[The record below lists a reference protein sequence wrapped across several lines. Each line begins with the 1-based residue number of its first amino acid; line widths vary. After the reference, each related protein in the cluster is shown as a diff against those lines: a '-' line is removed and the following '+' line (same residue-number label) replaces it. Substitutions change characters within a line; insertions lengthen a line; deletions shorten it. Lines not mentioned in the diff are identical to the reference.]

1 MEMNVH
7 LILSFA
13 DIIAT
18 GSISALAAAAA
29 PLIPLQSLSARRV
42 SLFARELLQYLAQ
55 EFLSRNA
62 IALFVC
68 HCE

>member
-1 MEMNVH
+1 MNVH

-18 GSISALAAAAA
+18 GSISALAAAP

-42 SLFARELLQYLAQ
+42 SLFVRELLQYLAQ